1 MPKHKEKIL
10 IADDELIIREV
21 LHELLTDEGFTV
33 ELASDGDKALKIL
46 SEQKE
51 IVVLFTDI
59 MMPKMDG
66 ITLIHK
72 AKEINPDIV
81 PIIMTG
87 YATIETARAAVK
99 EGAYDY
105 VLKPFNITEIKAV
118 INNALERHR

>member
-105 VLKPFNITEIKAV
+105 VLKPF
-118 INNALERHR
+118 